1 MRVILSLVLVLVV
14 SSAGNAWGAGKRGI
28 LIYPQVEMSYI
39 MHAELPRIGI
49 WGEELT
55 YPAPILLVLSS
66 TAKASLQDPYY
77 LQCGNDLIKKGY
89 LCVSI
94 DLPGHD
100 SFKGEDSQPGLVAW
114 REASDR
120 GEDFVASFTSQVTG
134 VLDFLIEAGY
144 ADPNRIAACGTSRGG
159 FMALHAAAADP
170 RIKAVAAFAPVTN
183 LMALREF
190 TGATNT
196 EHVAALSLLADA
208 EKLAGRSI
216 WLIIGD
222 RDERV
227 STDDAIAF
235 ARRVTTLSL
244 EKTSAADV
252 TLLVTTEPKGHTT
265 PKGAPELA
273 AAWISEKL
281 K

>member
-1 MRVILSLVLVLVV
+1 MRAILSLLLVTVV
-14 SSAGNAWGAGKRGI
+14 SCTGNAWGAGKRGI

-66 TAKASLQDPYY
+66 TARASLQDPYY
-77 LQCGNDLIKKGY
+77 FQCGNDLVKKGF

-120 GEDFVASFTSQVTG
+120 GEDFVASFTGQVKG

-190 TGATNT
+190 DGAKNV
-196 EHVAALSLLADA
+196 EHVAGLSLFSNA
-208 EKLAGRSI
+208 EKLAGRSL
-216 WLIIGD
+216 WLVIGD
-222 RDERV
+222 RDDRV
-227 STDDAIAF
+227 STDDAIALS
-235 ARRVTTLSL
+235 RKVTSLSL
-244 EKTSAADV
+244 EKSSDADV
-252 TLLVTTEPKGHTT
+252 TLLVLPEQKGHTT

-273 AAWISEKL
+273 AAWIAEKL